1 MTDNCNVCVHIVQ
14 FGSVFCLFVCLIV
27 CSLENGDYSIPKIH
41 KSVVFS
47 VSHNKQHSFKKKKQK
62 KQ

>member
-1 MTDNCNVCVHIVQ
+1 MTDNCNVCVHIVP
-14 FGSVFCLFVCLIV
+14 FGSVIKKKKNV
-27 CSLENGDYSIPKIH
+27 CSLENGDYSTPKIN

-47 VSHNKQHSFKKKKQK
+47 VSHNKQRSFKKKKQK